1 MWETNEN
8 LMELLH
14 DPHYTFGQALEEK
27 KGTGMK
33 LLSEIQPEDLDEM
46 YFSAPVKRM
55 VWQTILIIR
64 ELEKVLGAPPKRIFL
79 EMTRS
84 DEEKGD
90 KGRKDSRKKQL
101 LELYKNVKDE
111 SRNWKEEIEQA
122 DQDGRLRSKKIY
134 LYYTQMGRC
143 MYTGDPIDLNTLLN
157 DNRYDIDHIYPRH
170 FVKDDNIMN
179 NLVLVDKRKNA
190 HKSDTYPLEEEIRT
204 SSKILPMWKML
215 LDKGLITAEK
225 YRRLTGRE
233 PFTEEQKAGFIARQL
248 AETSQGTKGVADLL
262 KEMLPE
268 TELIYSKASNV
279 SDFRHKRNLL
289 KSRVVNDFHHAHDAY
304 LNIVVGNVYYVKFT
318 KNPLNFIRNEYGK
331 DAKKFNYNLDRM
343 FERDVIRGDEVAW
356 KAQKGKE
363 DPGTIV
369 TVRKM
374 LAKNTP
380 MLTRMNLIGHGGI
393 ANETLYG
400 ASKAKQEGY
409 IPFKTSDPKIQDV
422 TKYGGFTSVSTAYFF
437 LVEHENKGKKIRTL
451 ETVPVYL
458 RSRIEGNPK
467 ELERYCRE
475 ELGLVNPS
483 VRVPR
488 IKLQSLIKKDGY
500 YMHISGKTNKQIT
513 VRNAVSLC
521 LKQEWVDYIRLLE
534 KYAGKEIL
542 DEKITLDKNR
552 ALYETLLEKHE
563 KSIYQHRPNP
573 IGDKLRKKKE
583 KFLSLDAGKQCLVLL
598 EILKATQIGIA
609 VADLTLIGEASKTGV
624 MLFGKNITGAS
635 EFKLVCQSVT
645 GLYERSIDLLT
656 V

>member
-1 MWETNEN
+1 VLNEINNLKIDGEKITVPLKQEIYTVLFQKGKKVTRKQLVNFLRGKGLLEEDAQLTGIDVTINNSLSTYGKFRAIIGDQIDEDQGRKMVEDIVRWCTIYGDAKKLLREQLESKYSHVLDASKMKRILGFRFKDWGNFSKEFLELSACDTSTGEIISLIRAMWETNEN

-248 AETSQGTKGVADLL
+248 VETSQGTKGVADLL

-304 LNIVVGNVYYVKFT
+304 L
-318 KNPLNFIRNEYGK
+318 
-331 DAKKFNYNLDRM
+331 
-343 FERDVIRGDEVAW
+343 
-356 KAQKGKE
+356 
-363 DPGTIV
+363 TIV
-369 TVRKM
+369 M
-374 LAKNTP
+374 S
-380 MLTRMNLIGHGGI
+380 MM
-393 ANETLYG
+393 
-400 ASKAKQEGY
+400 
-409 IPFKTSDPKIQDV
+409 KI
-422 TKYGGFTSVSTAYFF
+422 
-437 LVEHENKGKKIRTL
+437 I
-451 ETVPVYL
+451 
-458 RSRIEGNPK
+458 
-467 ELERYCRE
+467 
-475 ELGLVNPS
+475 
-483 VRVPR
+483 
-488 IKLQSLIKKDGY
+488 
-500 YMHISGKTNKQIT
+500 
-513 VRNAVSLC
+513 
-521 LKQEWVDYIRLLE
+521 DY
-534 KYAGKEIL
+534 
-542 DEKITLDKNR
+542 
-552 ALYETLLEKHE
+552 
-563 KSIYQHRPNP
+563 P
-573 IGDKLRKKKE
+573 
-583 KFLSLDAGKQCLVLL
+583 
-598 EILKATQIGIA
+598 
-609 VADLTLIGEASKTGV
+609 
-624 MLFGKNITGAS
+624 
-635 EFKLVCQSVT
+635 
-645 GLYERSIDLLT
+645 
-656 V
+656 